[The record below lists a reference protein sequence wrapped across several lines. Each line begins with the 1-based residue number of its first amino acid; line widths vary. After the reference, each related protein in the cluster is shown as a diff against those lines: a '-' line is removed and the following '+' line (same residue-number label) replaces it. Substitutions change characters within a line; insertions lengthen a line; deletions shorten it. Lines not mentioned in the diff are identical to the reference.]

1 MGIETPYRAV
11 RTAVGRKRW
20 RHKGHLL
27 RAAMPALAQ
36 IIVLTALLLQRQWLF
51 ALMVSSGIFG
61 MLASFTLTYTPDSP
75 HHSPPIGSYES
86 DGACEPHHHN
96 MNRIARMPTPRDR
109 DFMTIFG
116 FGDDEAP
123 MRTIC
128 HRWCVASHTSG
139 LRATLGVDASGRPL
153 LSLIHI

>member
-20 RHKGHLL
+20 RHRGHLL

-75 HHSPPIGSYES
+75 HHSPRS
-86 DGACEPHHHN
+86 DHT
-96 MNRIARMPTPRDR
+96 NRMVHA
-109 DFMTIFG
+109 
-116 FGDDEAP
+116 
-123 MRTIC
+123 
-128 HRWCVASHTSG
+128 
-139 LRATLGVDASGRPL
+139 
-153 LSLIHI
+153 SLITTT

>member
-51 ALMVSSGIFG
+51 ALMVS
-61 MLASFTLTYTPDSP
+61 
-75 HHSPPIGSYES
+75 
-86 DGACEPHHHN
+86 
-96 MNRIARMPTPRDR
+96 
-109 DFMTIFG
+109 
-116 FGDDEAP
+116 
-123 MRTIC
+123 
-128 HRWCVASHTSG
+128 
-139 LRATLGVDASGRPL
+139 
-153 LSLIHI
+153 

>member
-20 RHKGHLL
+20 RHRGHLL

-61 MLASFTLTYTPDSP
+61 MLASFTLTYTPILRITLP
-75 HHSPPIGSYES
+75 RS
-86 DGACEPHHHN
+86 DHT
-96 MNRIARMPTPRDR
+96 NRMAH
-109 DFMTIFG
+109 
-116 FGDDEAP
+116 A
-123 MRTIC
+123 
-128 HRWCVASHTSG
+128 
-139 LRATLGVDASGRPL
+139 
-153 LSLIHI
+153 SLITTT

>member
-51 ALMVSSGIFG
+51 ADGLFRHIRHAGVIYPDIHPRFS
-61 MLASFTLTYTPDSP
+61 ASLSPDR
-75 HHSPPIGSYES
+75 SYES
-86 DGACEPHHHN
+86 DGACE
-96 MNRIARMPTPRDR
+96 
-109 DFMTIFG
+109 
-116 FGDDEAP
+116 
-123 MRTIC
+123 
-128 HRWCVASHTSG
+128 
-139 LRATLGVDASGRPL
+139 
-153 LSLIHI
+153 LITTT